1 MSRPKTYRKAL
12 NCKIDGNI
20 WDTLDDFCND
30 SGVSKTIAIEQ
41 ALNQYLQMKIQ
52 EKKML
57 EEIKKKNKK

>member
-30 SGVSKTIAIEQ
+30 SGVSKTIAVEQ
-41 ALNQYLQMKIQ
+41 ALNQYLKMKMQ
-52 EKKML
+52 EKKDA
-57 EEIKKKNKK
+57 